1 MDIVDIIFSL
11 PEQLKNLS
19 ATLKDFLFAS
29 INIGG
34 ADVSFWTL
42 LAGVGVVALIII
54 SLVNG

>member
-1 MDIVDIIFSL
+1 MDIIDIIFGL
-11 PEQLKNLS
+11 PEQLKNLA

-42 LAGVGVVALIII
+42 LAGIGIVALIILSI
-54 SLVNG
+54 VNG

>member
-19 ATLKDFLFAS
+19 ATLKEFLFSS

-34 ADVSFWTL
+34 VDISFWTL
-42 LAGVGVVALIII
+42 LAGIGIVALIILSI
-54 SLVNG
+54 VNG

>member
-11 PEQLKNLS
+11 PEQLKSLS

-34 ADVSFWTL
+34 ENVSFWTL
-42 LAGVGVVALIII
+42 LAGIGIVALILI
-54 SLVNG
+54 SIVNG